1 MSSSAQHPLPLLKSF
16 TAFYAEQ
23 DGTQTWRQLIPA
35 MIDWLHTRRTELFTE
50 QTLLKLLEKLR
61 KRVTA
66 LRGKK
71 QELKRVV
78 TNYEE
83 LQERMANTRM
93 PASRRADY
101 ERRNAHI
108 IDAYNERKE
117 IKESK
122 WDAEEERVVQGME
135 ELVVRGREQKEQR
148 EKKEAED
155 KEARKRKVKEDKE
168 EREAKRRKE
177 KEDKRAAEEQIQKAA
192 EERRAKL
199 REKRASQLFELK
211 QAKLDKKRLG
221 AEDLE
226 LDRRVKREAL
236 SVLKSVGN
244 VFRAKEREMGI
255 AEDNKEE
262 EEVEQ
267 ENINPSEE

>member
-1 MSSSAQHPLPLLKSF
+1 MV
-16 TAFYAEQ
+16 
-23 DGTQTWRQLIPA
+23 
-35 MIDWLHTRRTELFTE
+35 DWLHTRRTETFTE

-71 QELKRVV
+71 EELKRVV
-78 TNYEE
+78 ADYEE

-108 IDAYNERKE
+108 IEAYNEQKE

-135 ELVVRGREQKEQR
+135 ELVVRGRERREQR
-148 EKKEAED
+148 ERKQAED
-155 KEARKRKVKEDKE
+155 KEARKRKAKEDKE
-168 EREAKRRKE
+168 EREAKKRKE
-177 KEDKRAAEEQIQKAA
+177 KEDKRAAEQQKQKEA

-199 REKRASQLFELK
+199 RDQRANQVFELK
-211 QAKLDKKRLG
+211 QAKLCRMRTEKTG
-221 AEDLE
+221 E
-226 LDRRVKREAL
+226 LRCAAA
-236 SVLKSVGN
+236 S
-244 VFRAKEREMGI
+244 
-255 AEDNKEE
+255 
-262 EEVEQ
+262 
-267 ENINPSEE
+267 